1 MRRPV
6 TRPRTRALLSAV
18 LLALVLGGLPAQA
31 AGPVAITAF
40 EALPN
45 LPVNACNDSSLPRSF
60 GTNFP
65 TPRDPFAFG
74 WFNRSAIGWQSNW
87 YAAFAYLS
95 GSYFARGVPTRF
107 TAGGTTF
114 CGAMYSFGV
123 FTFGLA
129 AGQSPP
135 AQSIQWTMENGYLPA
150 LRT

>member
-6 TRPRTRALLSAV
+6 IRARALLAAI
-18 LLALVLGGLPAQA
+18 LLALVLEGLPAQA
-31 AGPVAITAF
+31 GPAAITAF
-40 EALPN
+40 DPLPN
-45 LPVNACNDSSLPRSF
+45 LPVNACNDASLPRSF

-65 TPRDPFAFG
+65 TPRDPSAFG
-74 WFNRSAIGWQSNW
+74 WFNQSAIGWQGNW

-107 TAGGTTF
+107 TQSGTTY

-135 AQSIQWTMENGYLPA
+135 AQSI
-150 LRT
+150 